1 MANKDRGELALHIGG
16 QTRTLRF
23 RTPELM
29 LLEDRLGMDAVAWLG
44 AQRGQTKFL
53 VEAIFCGLSKS
64 EKKLTPMRV
73 ANWLDDDASP
83 VEIDG
88 KKATREDLSKE
99 ILYAIARG
107 KPKEEAEEMVRVLD
121 EAFGSEPDKAA
132 RGDGPLASGSGP
144 RTPAMSSSV

>member
-83 VEIDG
+83 DR
-88 KKATREDLSKE
+88 K
-99 ILYAIARG
+99 
-107 KPKEEAEEMVRVLD
+107 
-121 EAFGSEPDKAA
+121 
-132 RGDGPLASGSGP
+132 
-144 RTPAMSSSV
+144 SVV